1 MKNKAKILALSL
13 AVVFSL
19 MPVIACTVCA
29 EDTTDLIESTDTPSG
44 KDTDPADSGLLGD
57 LTGTG
62 DAEDSSGKDK
72 DTENGTG
79 GVVSDAESMLDEMD
93 RDDGNNISTGDD
105 GTIDKTPENPE
116 KETVSTWVIIVAI
129 VIIAAVII
137 LICALM
143 PRKRS

>member
-1 MKNKAKILALSL
+1 MKNKSKLIALSL

-57 LTGTG
+57 LTG
-62 DAEDSSGKDK
+62 DAEDTSGKDK
-72 DTENGTG
+72 DTDTENGTG
-79 GVVSDAESMLDEMD
+79 GVVSDAESILDEMD

-116 KETVSTWVIIVAI
+116 KETISTWVIIVAI
-129 VIIAAVII
+129 IIVAAVII

-143 PRKRS
+143 PKKRD